1 MGAQSDAGRK
11 TMTESQTNLV
21 GQVFEA
27 VGMITGE
34 HREQGHEI
42 QDLLSEII
50 SAAND
55 EDVRTFSRHR

>member
-1 MGAQSDAGRK
+1 
-11 TMTESQTNLV
+11 MTESQTNLV